1 MKATISSAFSR
12 SLTSVVRRNALRWWH
27 GLPRR
32 WTQRAAIVHYFHQDD
47 DPYSDLLA
55 AVLPKLQER
64 YHIDLRCHRVAPPD
78 DASAPD
84 RERLREWSVRDAAA
98 LQIAYQ
104 LKPDPYAI
112 GRLPWYTRDPQVGAI
127 LRQRLGHY
135 LGATIYF
142 EGEWYWGIDRLHYLE
157 QRLQSEGLAQY
168 PIDTLL
174 IEPQALRF
182 AQIDRPSST
191 RPTLEFFCSLRS
203 PYTYLAIERTRRL
216 AEHYGADL
224 QLRFVLPMVMRGL
237 PVGFAKR
244 KYILLDTKR
253 EAQRLD
259 LPFGNVV
266 DPVGKPVEDGLAIL
280 HRAIARGVGTEFLS
294 SFLSAAFAE
303 GIDTHRP
310 QALRQI
316 ALRSGLPSVD
326 LEDALNDP
334 AWRTMAAVNREALLA
349 SGLWGVPSFRVVGHP
364 SVWGQDRLW
373 MIERDLLAATRA

>member
-1 MKATISSAFSR
+1 
-12 SLTSVVRRNALRWWH
+12 
-27 GLPRR
+27 
-32 WTQRAAIVHYFHQDD
+32 
-47 DPYSDLLA
+47 
-55 AVLPKLQER
+55 
-64 YHIDLRCHRVAPPD
+64 
-78 DASAPD
+78 
-84 RERLREWSVRDAAA
+84 
-98 LQIAYQ
+98 
-104 LKPDPYAI
+104 
-112 GRLPWYTRDPQVGAI
+112 VGAI

-334 AWRTMAAVNREALLA
+334 AWRTMATVNREALLA
-349 SGLWGVPSFRVVGHP
+349 SGLWGVPSFRVVGYP

-373 MIERDLLAATRA
+373 MIEQDLLTATRA